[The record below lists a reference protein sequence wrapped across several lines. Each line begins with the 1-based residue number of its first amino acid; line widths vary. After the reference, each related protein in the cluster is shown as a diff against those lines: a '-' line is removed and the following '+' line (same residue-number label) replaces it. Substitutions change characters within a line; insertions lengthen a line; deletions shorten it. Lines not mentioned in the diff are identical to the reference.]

1 MRFIHSD
8 EIRYSVPSA
17 ARIPQIPQTTFAQLP
32 RILVAHYERIN
43 LFAISI
49 ALRGEFE
56 VVEVATGAEVLDRV
70 AAGDIDL
77 ILLDVVMPELDGFQV
92 CRRLKSNPVTAAIP
106 VIFVT
111 GLEDSAEEIQ
121 GFSAG
126 AVDCITTPIRAAI
139 VRARVRAHVELKR
152 SRDLFEQLVSA
163 DAVTGVANRR
173 RFDAA
178 IVEERRRCRH

>member
-1 MRFIHSD
+1 MVRVIRSG
-8 EIRYSVPSA
+8 EIRHSGPPA
-17 ARIPQIPQTTFAQLP
+17 ARLRQTPIALLP
-32 RILVAHYERIN
+32 RIVVAHYERIN

-49 ALRGEFE
+49 ALGGEFE
-56 VVEVATGAEVLDRV
+56 VVEVATGDQVLDRA

-92 CRRLKSNPVTAAIP
+92 CRRLKDNPVTATIP

-111 GLEDSAEEIQ
+111 RFEDSAEEIR

-126 AVDCITTPIRAAI
+126 AVDYITTPIRGAI

-152 SRDLFEQLVSA
+152 SRDLFEQLVSI
-163 DAVTGVANRR
+163 DPPTGVANRR
-173 RFDAA
+173 RCDAA
-178 IVEERRRCRH
+178 IAEERRRRG